1 MKKLIALALLVLL
14 VSGCVWFGEKEKTAV
29 KIGKVKISPEEFQLA
44 FELSN
49 FAKEG
54 KKREFLE
61 IFISR
66 KLILLEAEKLGLDK
80 DREFLRD
87 VQDFWEQSLLKLV
100 LAKKIKELAMDVGVS
115 EKEVKSYYEGN
126 KEAKFAD
133 KEFEQVYEQI
143 KWMLLRDKQQ
153 DAIGNWVDS
162 LKNDAE
168 VVIDYKLLGLEPN

>member
-1 MKKLIALALLVLL
+1 MKKIIVLVSLVLL
-14 VSGCVWFGEKEKTAV
+14 VSGCVWFEEKEKTAV
-29 KIGKVKISPEEFQLA
+29 EIGKVKISPEEFQRE

-54 KKREFLE
+54 KKRDFLE

-66 KLILLEAEKLGLDK
+66 KLILLEAEKIGLDK

-100 LAKKIKELAMDVGVS
+100 LAKKIKELSMNVNIG
-115 EKEVKSYYEGN
+115 EEEIRSYYMKN
-126 KEAKFAD
+126 KDKEFAD
-133 KEFEQVYEQI
+133 KEFEQVYAQI
-143 KWMLLRDKQQ
+143 KWILLKDKQK

-162 LKNDAE
+162 LREDTK
-168 VVIDYKLLGLEPN
+168 VVIDYKLLGLGEN